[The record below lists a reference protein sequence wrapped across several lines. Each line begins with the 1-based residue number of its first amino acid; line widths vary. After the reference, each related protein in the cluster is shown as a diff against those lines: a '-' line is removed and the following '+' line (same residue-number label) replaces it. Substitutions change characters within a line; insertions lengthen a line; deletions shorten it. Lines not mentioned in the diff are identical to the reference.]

1 MAKIPIRSGVYS
13 GIRTSQGC
21 KVFRPDGTPLPL
33 HLEVYDHSP
42 TGFEWGFGGSGP
54 AQLALAILVDHLRD
68 IEEACSLYQRFKR
81 RVIAVLLRDEP
92 WTLSPDEIALHISR
106 IRLKEDSE

>member
-1 MAKIPIRSGVYS
+1 MANIPIRTGVYS
-13 GIRTSQGC
+13 GIRTEGC

-54 AQLALAILVDHLRD
+54 AQLALAILVDHLGNV
-68 IEEACSLYQRFKR
+68 EEARSLYQRFKW
-81 RVIAVLLRDEP
+81 RVIAVLPRDKP

-106 IRLKEDSE
+106 ISLKEGSK